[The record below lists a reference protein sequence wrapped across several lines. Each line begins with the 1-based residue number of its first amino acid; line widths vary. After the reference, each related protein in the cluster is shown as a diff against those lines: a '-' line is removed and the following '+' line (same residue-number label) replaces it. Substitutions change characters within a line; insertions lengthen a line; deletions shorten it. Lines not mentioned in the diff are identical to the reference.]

1 MREERPPPHKIFLLS
16 LGFLFVSSSLLC
28 VSFSFYVVQFSF
40 PTPSNDRVVVLL
52 CCWLFSAANKGS
64 TLTRSSNPLHGY
76 LPHTERQHAHPRPT
90 GCKLMDRPSQF
101 FFLVFTTFTGTR
113 SPSRG
118 NVLSYYFFLQ
128 EAHPTD
134 VSCTNKMRL
143 FRPENFCR
151 SLESILNP
159 TVLGK
164 TSKLRFSKKQRLF
177 DDHPV
182 CHSSS
187 VRPVCFLK
195 SAKQ

>member
-90 GCKLMDRPSQF
+90 GCKVMDRPSQF

-118 NVLSYYFFLQ
+118 NALSYYFFYKKHTPLTFHVRTRCDCF
-128 EAHPTD
+128 E
-134 VSCTNKMRL
+134 R
-143 FRPENFCR
+143 
-151 SLESILNP
+151 
-159 TVLGK
+159 K
-164 TSKLRFSKKQRLF
+164 TFAGHWNRF
-177 DDHPV
+177 
-182 CHSSS
+182 
-187 VRPVCFLK
+187 
-195 SAKQ
+195 

>member
-28 VSFSFYVVQFSF
+28 VSFSFYVQFSF

-90 GCKLMDRPSQF
+90 GCKLMDRPSHF
-101 FFLVFTTFTGTR
+101 FFLCFYGTR

-118 NVLSYYFFLQ
+118 NVLSYYFFFYKKHTPLTF
-128 EAHPTD
+128 HVRTRCD
-134 VSCTNKMRL
+134 CFDR
-143 FRPENFCR
+143 
-151 SLESILNP
+151 
-159 TVLGK
+159 K
-164 TSKLRFSKKQRLF
+164 TFTGHWNRF
-177 DDHPV
+177 
-182 CHSSS
+182 
-187 VRPVCFLK
+187 
-195 SAKQ
+195 

>member
-101 FFLVFTTFTGTR
+101 FFPLFLRNSFSVQRKCPFLLFFFFTR
-113 SPSRG
+113 STP
-118 NVLSYYFFLQ
+118 
-128 EAHPTD
+128 H
-134 VSCTNKMRL
+134 
-143 FRPENFCR
+143 
-151 SLESILNP
+151 
-159 TVLGK
+159 
-164 TSKLRFSKKQRLF
+164 
-177 DDHPV
+177 
-182 CHSSS
+182 
-187 VRPVCFLK
+187 
-195 SAKQ
+195 

>member
-28 VSFSFYVVQFSF
+28 VSFSFYVQFSF

-101 FFLVFTTFTGTR
+101 FFLCFYGTR

-143 FRPENFCR
+143 FRPENFYR

>member
-16 LGFLFVSSSLLC
+16 LGFLFVSSSLLY
-28 VSFSFYVVQFSF
+28 VSFSFYVQFSF

-101 FFLVFTTFTGTR
+101 FFLCFYNIHRNSFSVQRKCPF
-113 SPSRG
+113 
-118 NVLSYYFFLQ
+118 LLFFLQ

-164 TSKLRFSKKQRLF
+164 TSKLRFSKK
-177 DDHPV
+177 
-182 CHSSS
+182 
-187 VRPVCFLK
+187 
-195 SAKQ
+195 